1 MTGHAAS
8 GRLIDAG
15 GHRLHVT
22 CAGAGSPAVI
32 FDAALGASSLSWCHV
47 QPAIGRVTTSC
58 AYDRAGLGW
67 SEPGPLPRTAGRI
80 ASELHDVLHASP
92 VNPPYVLVGHSFGA
106 LVVRIFAARYAA
118 DVSGLVLVD
127 PADPEEWLNPGEHE
141 RRQIARGARLCRY
154 GMRAA
159 STGIARVVA
168 ALVGLGALAPARAVV
183 RLVSRG
189 GLHRADEEILAPIW
203 KLPPDARRSLRRLWT
218 QPKFFE
224 ALGSQID
231 NIGTSAREV
240 HDAERS
246 PVVNLPVTVISA
258 PAASPRRKQLHE
270 AFARRSPWGRY
281 VIARDCG
288 HWVPLDEPATVIAA
302 VSEMV
307 EAIRRNRYHAVPI
320 AGPPS

>member
-1 MTGHAAS
+1 MIVNPAL

-22 CAGAGSPAVI
+22 CAGSGSPPVI

-47 QPAIGRVTTSC
+47 QPAIGRLTTAC
-58 AYDRAGLGW
+58 AYDRAGLGR
-67 SEPGPLPRTAGRI
+67 SERGPLPRTAGRI
-80 ASELHDVLHASP
+80 ARELHEVLRASTLK
-92 VNPPYVLVGHSFGA
+92 PPYVLVGHSFGA
-106 LVVRIFAARYAA
+106 LVVRIFAARHPA
-118 DVSGLVLVD
+118 DVAGIVLVE
-127 PADPEEWLNPGEHE
+127 PADPEEWVDPGEHE

-159 STGIARVVA
+159 RTGVARLVA
-168 ALVGLGALAPARAVV
+168 TLVGLGALAPARALV
-183 RLVSRG
+183 RMVSRG
-189 GLHRADEEILAPIW
+189 GLHPQDEEILAPIW
-203 KLPPDARRSLRRLWT
+203 KLPPEARRSLPRLWT

-224 ALGSQID
+224 AVGSQID

-240 HDAERS
+240 QEAETS

-258 PAASPRRKQLHE
+258 PGASLRRKDLHA
-270 AFARRSPWGRY
+270 AFARRSPWGQH

-288 HWVPLDEPATVIAA
+288 HWVPLDEPTTVIAA

-307 EAIRRNRYHAVPI
+307 EAIRRNGYDAASS
-320 AGPPS
+320 AGSPS